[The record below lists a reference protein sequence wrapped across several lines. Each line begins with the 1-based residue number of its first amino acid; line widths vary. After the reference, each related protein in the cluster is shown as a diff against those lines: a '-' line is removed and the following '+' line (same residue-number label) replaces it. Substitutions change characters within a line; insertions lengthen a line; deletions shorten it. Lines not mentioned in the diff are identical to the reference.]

1 MVAHQAQWTNLQ
13 IAQAFGPSNLV
24 NKVVAESVRGCNGCN
39 ALAVNIQIDL
49 VSYASYPPNE
59 TNTATA
65 IDQGGTGDTNLA
77 AAAQFVVDAPGRV
90 SLSGSGWWQLES
102 INWQLRSLSLKA
114 SGGPAVQA
122 QINSPPRRGSRD
134 PRDRRHRHDAHV
146 TPAPTPAVSPAAA
159 RLPSAQLWRRS
170 PLLPLAGFRSPAN
183 IQVNT

>member
-1 MVAHQAQWTNLQ
+1 M
-13 IAQAFGPSNLV
+13 
-24 NKVVAESVRGCNGCN
+24 
-39 ALAVNIQIDL
+39 
-49 VSYASYPPNE
+49 SYASYPPNE

-122 QINSPPRRGSRD
+122 QINSLLGQVVGILEAD
-134 PRDRRHRHDAHV
+134 V
-146 TPAPTPAVSPAAA
+146 TVTSTSPAPTPAVSPAV
-159 RLPSAQLWRRS
+159 
-170 PLLPLAGFRSPAN
+170 GTPAVTPAVAPAVAPASSGVQITSN
-183 IQVNT
+183 IQFDG